1 MFPFIFFL
9 IIFIHSAGTE
19 VMDKNIAFRKFTVM
33 FNDIPKVVL
42 YISITEDTD
51 KTGGREMGSTVK
63 TI

>member
-1 MFPFIFFL
+1 
-9 IIFIHSAGTE
+9 
-19 VMDKNIAFRKFTVM
+19 MDKNIAFRKFTVM